1 MTFSTDHRADLI
13 TEALRWS
20 PLFAD
25 ASKQKKDKHF
35 KASKYRWSET
45 RVDVMLIVRRHCL
58 SQVDTTGRKLCD
70 YDYKDIQYFCK
81 VSDHPA
87 AVALAYG
94 SFERLH
100 MFLVEQRDELLRE
113 VQTNSQNNIG
123 YFVSIR
129 KEPITLQTFVDQ
141 RFGKYGDDD
150 CITSLTEFTVQK
162 HSIRHTEP
170 VQRTLALTE
179 SCIVE
184 RDPATYA
191 IVTVQPLASVFA
203 LIRYPENPQNFAI
216 EYNTGQIRRYT
227 STDRDS
233 LLCSLLDGVR
243 AAGNNDVCVKMR
255 RTNIG
260 FRLGP
265 LVSPV
270 EEEVESIFLKLL
282 GTTLPGPAFMS
293 AVEQFN
299 ANIGY
304 SGLNHAVS
312 QEGLFAENKE
322 KLINQALMSL
332 LSKEGNQ
339 VSVSPQDLESQFQ
352 ALRRLV
358 ASKAGYVAFTELP
371 NFRDSVGKKVM
382 KALKRKEDGITHGCV
397 DFLCA
402 LMQPMHDNFD
412 LRQEQLNKSSLLSS
426 KTFFENLMDVLATH
440 IKLGTGALVISS
452 LLDFITFAICPPY
465 RLVS

>member
-1 MTFSTDHRADLI
+1 
-13 TEALRWS
+13 
-20 PLFAD
+20 
-25 ASKQKKDKHF
+25 
-35 KASKYRWSET
+35 
-45 RVDVMLIVRRHCL
+45 
-58 SQVDTTGRKLCD
+58 
-70 YDYKDIQYFCK
+70 
-81 VSDHPA
+81 
-87 AVALAYG
+87 
-94 SFERLH
+94 

-465 RLVS
+465 SETTQGAMFDMVLELTAGLNRLLFKLFQHPSLAIVKAAGLIMKAIIEVGVACYHDDEPSSRRKVMRKLLRGCRSWH